1 MGIVAGLDSSAEYTS
16 IVVCDTETG
25 AVVRHGH
32 AEHPGERDDPQ
43 SWLRSLGTA
52 AGGGQ
57 LADVQAIGVS
67 AQQQGLVALDGTG
80 EPVGAALLGN
90 DQRVQTA
97 AADLVEAFGG
107 RAAWGGG
114 RRQRPAGRAPRCPSC
129 AGWPANSGRR
139 ARRTAEA
146 MQPHDWLVWQLL
158 GRPARRVTDRGDASG
173 TGYWSAATESYRPD
187 LVELALGH
195 QVGLPEVAGP
205 AEPAGHT
212 PEGLLISAGTGQ
224 TMAAAFGLGLGPGD
238 VVISLGATG
247 GSVCAVH
254 HEALADPS
262 GTITSYAD
270 ATGRHLPVVRT
281 LNATRVLRGA
291 AGMLGTD
298 LEGLSELAL
307 SSTPG
312 SSGLVLLPYLEGE
325 QTPQLPHTAGSLHGL
340 RRESMRPEFL
350 ARAAVEGML
359 CGLADALE
367 VLRARGVPVR
377 RVFLLGQAAGLGAVR
392 EAAPALLDAQVVV
405 PEPADYAAIG
415 AARQAAWARS
425 PAPAVRRRS
434 GPPRPARCSRRAS
447 SGPSGRRC
455 GSSTPQCARRCI
467 RGRWES
473 DPRGTRA
480 PRAPARHRCA
490 GSGRSGAGAGSGRSG
505 ARTGDGCPAARVE
518 GRSCGHRDRP
528 KPEAAPYRTLVRSI
542 TCALR
547 SPDLTD
553 RGNPCADPPPPR
565 PAASVPAADRA
576 SRAAATRADERH
588 AVSAHSER
596 RHHRQRWCRSR
607 RHRLHP
613 APRQPHAGGLGG
625 AGGVQHRCRLPGRA
639 DRGRGGPRHPR
650 GRLRPRAVLL
660 GPRGRPVRRT
670 LADHAHHQ

>member
-107 RAAWGGG
+107 RAAWAAAVGSVPQAAHPVSKL
-114 RRQRPAGRAPRCPSC
+114 RWLAREQPAA
-129 AGWPANSGRR
+129 

-247 GSVCAVH
+247 SVCAVH

-312 SSGLVLLPYLEGE
+312 SSGLVLL
-325 QTPQLPHTAGSLHGL
+325 
-340 RRESMRPEFL
+340 
-350 ARAAVEGML
+350 
-359 CGLADALE
+359 
-367 VLRARGVPVR
+367 
-377 RVFLLGQAAGLGAVR
+377 
-392 EAAPALLDAQVVV
+392 
-405 PEPADYAAIG
+405 
-415 AARQAAWARS
+415 
-425 PAPAVRRRS
+425 
-434 GPPRPARCSRRAS
+434 
-447 SGPSGRRC
+447 
-455 GSSTPQCARRCI
+455 
-467 RGRWES
+467 
-473 DPRGTRA
+473 
-480 PRAPARHRCA
+480 
-490 GSGRSGAGAGSGRSG
+490 
-505 ARTGDGCPAARVE
+505 
-518 GRSCGHRDRP
+518 
-528 KPEAAPYRTLVRSI
+528 
-542 TCALR
+542 
-547 SPDLTD
+547 
-553 RGNPCADPPPPR
+553 
-565 PAASVPAADRA
+565 
-576 SRAAATRADERH
+576 
-588 AVSAHSER
+588 
-596 RHHRQRWCRSR
+596 
-607 RHRLHP
+607 
-613 APRQPHAGGLGG
+613 
-625 AGGVQHRCRLPGRA
+625 
-639 DRGRGGPRHPR
+639 
-650 GRLRPRAVLL
+650 
-660 GPRGRPVRRT
+660 
-670 LADHAHHQ
+670 